1 MDIDMDIWGEAS
13 WLAGKYIMKCWA
25 KSPGLKGFRLTNP
38 LLTPQL
44 VHFFN
49 SVLFFFFGP
58 SPGRCTP
65 VVHIIKKESNV
76 NYSQRYNLVAYS
88 TFTFPLLLL
97 CRLCGP
103 SYPIASKSETCTPA
117 EHIIS
122 YKVST
127 LSAVWTFSLNSA
139 TRPPIQT
146 FHCSLSTWEIGRQG
160 WSTYFQLG

>member
-38 LLTPQL
+38 LLTPPL

-49 SVLFFFFGP
+49 SVLFFFGP

-122 YKVST
+122 YKVSI

-160 WSTYFQLG
+160 WLTYFQLG